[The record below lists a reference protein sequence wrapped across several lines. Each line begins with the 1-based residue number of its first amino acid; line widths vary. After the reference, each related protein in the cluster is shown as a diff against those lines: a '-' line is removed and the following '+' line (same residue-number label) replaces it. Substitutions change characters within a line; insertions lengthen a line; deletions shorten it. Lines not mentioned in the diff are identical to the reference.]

1 VVSRLQGPAGGV
13 VGIRAG
19 PQPTLPQDDTLRG
32 SVRRPGRKRGRH
44 TGGTAHDTSSVRDSC
59 RARRG
64 GPAGGVV
71 EVRAGPH
78 STRPPDGTPARA
90 LRVHGAT
97 NYTTKPVHARYYHRP
112 ELTPETDRQSWLTYS
127 LWALC
132 VTCNF
137 LDLCLIPTTG
147 RAGSWI
153 L

>member
-1 VVSRLQGPAGGV
+1 MYGRDRRRLFRRTASVVSRLQGPAGGV

-112 ELTPETDRQSWLTYS
+112 KLHLKRTDNRGL
-127 LWALC
+127 
-132 VTCNF
+132 
-137 LDLCLIPTTG
+137 PTSYG
-147 RAGSWI
+147 HYV
-153 L
+153 